1 MGFKIFQV
9 FVLATLKYFLTIP
22 YAAVI
27 GIEYKYALP
36 TIVIGGM
43 AGFLFFY
50 YLSHKTRSQSMK
62 LLRIA
67 CTPVSDSYKTR
78 CRRFFTFWLTK
89 KEKHIFTRR
98 NRMIVRL
105 KNNYGL
111 WGIVITTPVLL
122 SIPVGAFL
130 ASHYFP
136 RNKRMVLYMLA
147 SIFAW
152 GILLSS
158 ILLLLTGTKD

>member
-9 FVLATLKYFLTIP
+9 FVLASLKYFLTIP

-36 TIVIGGM
+36 AIIIGGM

-50 YLSHKTRSQSMK
+50 YFSHKTLRQSMK
-62 LLRIA
+62 LLHYA
-67 CTPVSDSYKTR
+67 CTPVPDFFKAR
-78 CRRFFTFWLTK
+78 CQIFFALLNTK
-89 KEKHIFTRR
+89 KGRQKFSRR

-136 RNKRMVLYMLA
+136 RNRRMVYYMLA
-147 SIFAW
+147 SIVAW
-152 GILLSS
+152 GAVLSS
-158 ILLLLTGTKD
+158 ILLFIPGTAN

>member
-9 FVLATLKYFLTIP
+9 FVLASLKYFLTIP

-36 TIVIGGM
+36 VIVIGGM

-50 YLSHKTRSQSMK
+50 YLSHKTLRQSLK
-62 LLRIA
+62 FLQFA
-67 CTPVSDSYKTR
+67 CTPVPDSFKTR
-78 CRRFFTFWLTK
+78 CRRLFTLWITK
-89 KEKHIFTRR
+89 KEKQIFTRR

-136 RNKRMVLYMLA
+136 RNKRIVLYMLA
-147 SIFAW
+147 SIVAW
-152 GILLSS
+152 GVLLSS
-158 ILLLLTGTKD
+158 ILLLLPGTKN

>member
-9 FVLATLKYFLTIP
+9 FVLASLKYFFTIP
-22 YAAVI
+22 YAAII

-36 TIVIGGM
+36 AIVIGGM

-50 YLSHKTRSQSMK
+50 YLSHKTHRQSTK
-62 LLRIA
+62 FFQYA
-67 CTPVSDSYKTR
+67 CSPMPDSFKTR
-78 CRRFFTFWLTK
+78 CHRFLTFGIAK
-89 KEKHIFTRR
+89 KGKQKFTRR

-147 SIFAW
+147 SIVAW
-152 GILLSS
+152 GAVLSS
-158 ILLLLTGTKD
+158 ILLLLPDVKN